1 MHPLSELHPE
11 LSEFLENKDFTDLKS
26 ARSDKHL
33 RDVVTEMFA
42 YCPAWLRGFYRIR
55 GLLARLLGLRHDQ
68 ELSAGDVSPN
78 TISMSPGGKARFF
91 NVVSARENTW
101 WVGEINDSH
110 LSAWAVIVREPSTE
124 GPALFHVATSVRHR
138 HWTGP
143 LYFNLIRPFHHLV
156 VASMLRRAVRA
167 A

>member
-1 MHPLSELHPE
+1 MHRLSELHPE
-11 LSEFLENKDFTDLKS
+11 LSEFLENKDYTDHKN
-26 ARSDKHL
+26 ARSDKSL
-33 RDVVTEMFA
+33 RAVVTEMFT

-68 ELSAGDVSPN
+68 ELSAGDVSPEA
-78 TISMSPGGKARFF
+78 ISMSPGGKVRFF

-101 WVGEINDSH
+101 WVGEINDAH
-110 LSAWAVIVREPSTE
+110 LSAWVVVVREPSAA

-138 HWTGP
+138 HWIGP
-143 LYFNLIRPFHHLV
+143 LYFNLIRPFHHFI